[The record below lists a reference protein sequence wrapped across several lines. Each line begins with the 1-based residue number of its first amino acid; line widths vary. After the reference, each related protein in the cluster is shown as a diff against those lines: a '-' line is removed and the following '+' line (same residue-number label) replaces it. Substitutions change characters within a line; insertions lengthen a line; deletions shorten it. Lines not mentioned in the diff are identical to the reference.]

1 MDLYYSRIHN
11 FVNDLGRSIDIVGY
25 EQRANLYVVQTN
37 RYYLY
42 FYYPTQIRVVDVRE
56 LGLIHIDFDLL
67 ENMPTKLLARLRG
80 LHKVGQR
87 IYGRQTV
94 VARIDKK
101 VALSFLD
108 EHHIQIALPGKYRYG
123 LFYRGE
129 LVSVAVFSGGRH
141 MRDQDETY
149 RSFELIRFCHK
160 GDHIIVGGISKLI
173 KAFIADFN
181 PQDIMTYADLD
192 WTQDSSLH
200 AIGFEITGRVPPQ
213 KYYIVKGIRQLEE
226 PSLNEVFY
234 SIENLGSLKLKLI
247 I

>member
-1 MDLYYSRIHN
+1 MDLYHSRIVN

-25 EQRANLYVVQTN
+25 EQRTNLYIVQTN
-37 RYYLY
+37 RYFLY
-42 FYYPTQIRVVDVRE
+42 FYYPRQGRVVEVRE
-56 LGLIHIDFDLL
+56 LGLIHIDFDLVD
-67 ENMPTKLLARLRG
+67 NIPGKLLARLRG
-80 LHKVGQR
+80 LHNMGQR

-101 VALSFLD
+101 VALSFQQ
-108 EHHIQIALPGKYRYG
+108 EHHIQVALPGKYRYG

-141 MRDQDETY
+141 MRDQNEAY

-160 GDHIIVGGISKLI
+160 GDHIIIGGISKLI

-192 WTQDSSLH
+192 WTQDSSLRT
-200 AIGFEITGRVPPQ
+200 IGFEIIGQVPPQ
-213 KYYIVKGIRQLEE
+213 NYYIVNGIRQFVE
-226 PSLNEVFY
+226 PSESDAFY
-234 SIENLGSLKLKLI
+234 SFENLGSLKLKLI